1 MTPLAAMQRR
11 ERRSPEP
18 DTHRPEDDPMSEST
32 RRLPVYLV
40 LDVSGSMSGDPI
52 EAVKMGLKA
61 LLSDLQDNPQ
71 ALETVWLSVIT
82 FGSSARQVVPL
93 TEIGAF
99 SEPPLTI
106 EGSTNLADALKV
118 LKAAITKEVR
128 KNTATQKGDWKPLI
142 FLMTDGAPDPGWEA
156 AADDIKKLKPG
167 NLIACAVGPAADTT
181 VLKRITEI
189 VLKMSD
195 CSPGTL
201 GAFMKWMTDSVTR
214 TSVSVG
220 TKGDAAIDLPALPAD
235 KGIVIV
241 P

>member
-1 MTPLAAMQRR
+1 
-11 ERRSPEP
+11 
-18 DTHRPEDDPMSEST
+18 MSS

-40 LDVSGSMSGDPI
+40 LDVSGSMEGDPI
-52 EAVKMGLKA
+52 EAVRMGVKA
-61 LLSDLQDNPQ
+61 LLDDLQSNPQ

-82 FGSSARQVVPL
+82 FGSSARQLVPL
-93 TEIGAF
+93 TEIGSF
-99 SEPPLTI
+99 TEPKLTI
-106 EGSTNLADALKV
+106 EGSTNLADGLKL
-118 LKAAITKEVR
+118 LKTRIEAEVR
-128 KNTATQKGDWKPLI
+128 KNTASQKGDWKPLI
-142 FLMTDGAPDPGWEA
+142 FLMTDGAPDPGWEP
-156 AADDIKKLKPG
+156 AADEIKKLKPG
-167 NLIACAVGPAADTT
+167 NLIACAVGPAADDK

-189 VLKMSD
+189 VIRLQD

-214 TSVSVG
+214 TSVGVA

>member
-1 MTPLAAMQRR
+1 
-11 ERRSPEP
+11 
-18 DTHRPEDDPMSEST
+18 MSN

-40 LDVSGSMSGDPI
+40 LDVSGSMDGEPI
-52 EAVKMGLKA
+52 EATRMGLRM
-61 LLSDLQDNPQ
+61 LLDDLQSNPQ

-99 SEPPLTI
+99 TEPTLTI
-106 EGSTNLADALKV
+106 EGSTNLADALKL
-118 LKAAITKEVR
+118 LKNRIETEVR
-128 KNTATQKGDWKPLI
+128 KNTASQKGDWKPLI
-142 FLMTDGAPDPGWEA
+142 FLMTDGCPDAGWEP
-156 AADDIKKLKPG
+156 AADELKKLKPG
-167 NLIACAVGPAADTT
+167 NIVACAAGPGADDK

-189 VLKMSD
+189 VIRMQD
-195 CSPGTL
+195 CSAGSL
-201 GAFMKWMTDSVTR
+201 GAFMKWMTDSITR

-220 TKGDAAIDLPALPAD
+220 TKGEAAIDLPALPAD